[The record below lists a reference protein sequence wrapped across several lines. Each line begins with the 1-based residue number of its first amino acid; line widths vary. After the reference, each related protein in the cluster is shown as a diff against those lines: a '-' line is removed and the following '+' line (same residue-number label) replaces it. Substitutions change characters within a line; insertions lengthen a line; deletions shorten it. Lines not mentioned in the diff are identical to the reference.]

1 MDDKNKT
8 GIVLAPY
15 GSLYDPALAT
25 YEKIVQAYEK
35 EFSGSVIR
43 LAFTSTLM
51 RKRLAE
57 KKGITVPGM
66 LGALQELLD
75 LGCNRVAVQSLQIV
89 PGGEFHQIA
98 ELVHSLRPGHAFGI
112 SGLGLGLPLL
122 SSLSDCRTVSSLL
135 PALINR
141 AGVDIPSKGD
151 GKGSREA
158 VLLAGHGTGHPADA
172 LYCQLAGILKK
183 QHRNVYL
190 ASIEGALSL
199 DDILPHLKES
209 GAERV
214 LVMPFMLVA
223 GGHAEKD
230 LFGAD
235 PQSWKSILEKEGY
248 AVLSHNQGLGDSSEI
263 TSLFLERTKSALEK
277 MALPSIADRL
287 K

>member
-66 LGALQELLD
+66 LGALQELQD
-75 LGCNRVAVQSLQIV
+75 LGCKRVAVQSLQIV

-98 ELVHSLRPGHAFGI
+98 ELAHSLRPSHALGTP
-112 SGLGLGLPLL
+112 GLGLGLPLL
-122 SSLSDCRTVSSLL
+122 SGPSDCRAVSSLL

-141 AGVDIPSKGD
+141 AGIDITSDGD
-151 GKGSREA
+151 GGSREA

-172 LYCQLAGILKK
+172 LYCQLAGVLKK
-183 QHRNVYL
+183 QHRNVFF

-199 DDILPHLKES
+199 DDILPLLKES

-214 LVMPFMLVA
+214 LPMPFMLVA

-235 PQSWKSILEKEGY
+235 PQSWKSILEREGY
-248 AVLSHNQGLGDSSEI
+248 SVLPHNRGLGDSPEI
-263 TSLFLERTKSALEK
+263 ISLFLERTNSALEK
-277 MALPSIADRL
+277 MSMPLL
-287 K
+287 

>member
-66 LGALQELLD
+66 LGALQELQD
-75 LGCNRVAVQSLQIV
+75 LGCKRVVVQSLQIV

-98 ELVHSLRPGHAFGI
+98 ELTHSLRPSHALGTP
-112 SGLGLGLPLL
+112 GLGLGLPLL
-122 SSLSDCRTVSSLL
+122 SGLSDCRAVSSLL
-135 PALINR
+135 PALISR
-141 AGVDIPSKGD
+141 AGVDIFSEGD
-151 GKGSREA
+151 GQISREA

-172 LYCQLAGILKK
+172 LYCQLAGIMNK

-199 DDILPHLKES
+199 DDILSLLKES

-214 LVMPFMLVA
+214 LLMPFMLVA

-235 PQSWKSILEKEGY
+235 PQSWKSILEREGY
-248 AVLSHNQGLGDSSEI
+248 SVLSHNRGLGDSPEI
-263 TSLFLERTKSALEK
+263 ISLFLERTKRALEK
-277 MALPSIADRL
+277 MALQL
-287 K
+287 L

>member
-35 EFSGSVIR
+35 KFSGSVIQ
-43 LAFTSTLM
+43 LAFASSMM
-51 RKRLAE
+51 RKRLEE
-57 KKGITVPGM
+57 KKGITVLGM

-75 LGCNRVAVQSLQIV
+75 LGCKRVAVQSLQIV

-98 ELVHSLRPGHAFGI
+98 ELAHSLRPGHALGTP
-112 SGLGLGLPLL
+112 GLGLGLPLL
-122 SSLSDCRTVSSLL
+122 SGLSDCRAVSSLL
-135 PALINR
+135 PALISR
-141 AGVDIPSKGD
+141 AGVDIFSEGD
-151 GKGSREA
+151 GQISREA

-172 LYCQLAGILKK
+172 LYCQLAGIMNK

-199 DDILPHLKES
+199 DDILSLLKES

-214 LVMPFMLVA
+214 LLMPFMLVA

-235 PQSWKSILEKEGY
+235 PQSWKSILEREGY
-248 AVLSHNQGLGDSSEI
+248 SVLSHNRGLGDSPEI
-263 TSLFLERTKSALEK
+263 ISLFLERTKRALEK
-277 MALPSIADRL
+277 MALQL
-287 K
+287 L

>member
-1 MDDKNKT
+1 MVDISKG

-15 GSLYDPALAT
+15 GSLYSPALAT
-25 YEKIVQAYEK
+25 YERIVQVYEK
-35 EFSGSVIR
+35 EFPGFAIR

-57 KKGITVPGM
+57 KKGINVPGF
-66 LGALQELLD
+66 LGALQELQD

-98 ELVHSLRPGHAFGI
+98 ELVYSLRSSHTYGIPG
-112 SGLGLGLPLL
+112 LELGLPLL
-122 SSLSDCRTVSSLL
+122 SSISDCRTVSSML
-135 PALINR
+135 PALISR
-141 AGVDIPSKGD
+141 AGVDIPSKKD
-151 GKGSREA
+151 GQGSREA

-172 LYCQLAGILKK
+172 LYCQLAGILKN

-190 ASIEGALSL
+190 ASIEGALGL
-199 DDILPHLKES
+199 DDILPLLKES

-214 LVMPFMLVA
+214 LLMPFMLVA

-235 PQSWKSILEKEGY
+235 EESWKSILEREGY
-248 AVLSHNQGLGDSSEI
+248 AVLSYNQGLGDSLEI
-263 TSLFLERTKSALEK
+263 VSLFMGRTKSALEK
-277 MALPSIADRL
+277 MAEP
-287 K
+287 

>member
-1 MDDKNKT
+1 MADISKW

-15 GSLYDPALAT
+15 GSLYSPAMAT
-25 YEKIVQAYEK
+25 YEKIVQVYEK
-35 EFSGSVIR
+35 EFSGYAIR

-57 KKGITVPGM
+57 KKGITVPGL
-66 LGALQELLD
+66 LGALQELQD

-135 PALINR
+135 PALISR
-141 AGVDIPSKGD
+141 AGIDLFSEGD
-151 GKGSREA
+151 GQRSREA

-172 LYCQLAGILKK
+172 LYCLLAGILKK
-183 QHRNVYL
+183 ENRNVYL
-190 ASIEGALSL
+190 ASIEGALGL
-199 DDILPHLKES
+199 EDILPDLRER

-223 GGHAEKD
+223 GGHAEKN

-235 PQSWKSILEKEGY
+235 PQSWKSILERESY

-263 TSLFLERTKSALEK
+263 ISLFLGRTKSALEK